1 MWATSGVSASI
12 SAFPRAARGLREIAS
27 TSQACVYS
35 FNDSKETSR
44 GGARQA
50 ASSFS
55 RRHEKFAGRSVNA
68 NGRERS
74 RGRSTPRG
82 GALVTR
88 AASGDERERGS
99 RRVPPGVA
107 RRRAQAASR
116 RRRAVPEGPKLA
128 RTAGA
133 SESNGAGTI
142 SDTDAAATFSGNI
155 SIAPSGSSGAR
166 PLTHETDPADASRAS
181 PRATDVARPAGTSS
195 TAQAMAN
202 SVNILL
208 GVGLLSVP
216 YALKQG
222 GWAGLGV
229 LGLLGVVTNYTGKAL
244 IRVQARG
251 SLMDANAKGG
261 RRPLTSYEDIGEA
274 AFGAG
279 GRAFITTVLY
289 TELLGTCALFFILE
303 GDHLSLLFD
312 GTKYLTHSSQW
323 WQCASASVMIPTLWL
338 ADLSSL
344 SYVGALGAVAS
355 VSLVGV
361 VAFQLVAVDGFPFDA
376 MPPGSETTALAHV
389 STLPVSFGLLA
400 FVFAGHAVFPAI
412 YASMAEPEEYEP
424 MLDRTYV
431 IVGVMCAVIGTAGYA
446 MYGDAVKDEV
456 TLNLPA
462 GAASTAALGLIAVNP
477 FSKFALT
484 MDPVARG
491 LERILTEKDGD
502 LEDNASRSLL
512 KARALRTALGLGALA
527 TAAKVPFFAV
537 VMSLIGSFLTLTVSV
552 IFPAACHLKVFEDEL
567 TARERRTDWA
577 VMILGGFCVVAGS
590 ASAVADLLAK

>member
-1 MWATSGVSASI
+1 MI
-12 SAFPRAARGLREIAS
+12 
-27 TSQACVYS
+27 
-35 FNDSKETSR
+35 
-44 GGARQA
+44 
-50 ASSFS
+50 
-55 RRHEKFAGRSVNA
+55 AGRFANA
-68 NGRERS
+68 NGREGSRERS
-74 RGRSTPRG
+74 IPRG
-82 GALVTR
+82 GGRGALVTR
-88 AASGDERERGS
+88 AASGDERERAPRGA
-99 RRVPPGVA
+99 PPGVA
-107 RRRAQAASR
+107 RRRAQAAWR
-116 RRRAVPEGPKLA
+116 RQRAVSESPELA
-128 RTAGA
+128 RTHRGTAA
-133 SESNGAGTI
+133 SESN
-142 SDTDAAATFSGNI
+142 SDAEAAAAFSG
-155 SIAPSGSSGAR
+155 SVSVTPAVGSGGVRPFTEKTADSADSAGAR
-166 PLTHETDPADASRAS
+166 AG
-181 PRATDVARPAGTSS
+181 RATDATGDFLVARPAGTSS

-229 LGLLGVVTNYTGKAL
+229 LGLLGLVTNYTGKAL

-251 SLMDANAKGG
+251 SLAEASDADARSA
-261 RRPLTSYEDIGEA
+261 RRPLTSYEDVGEA

-279 GRAFITTVLY
+279 GRAFITAVLY
-289 TELLGTCALFFILE
+289 TELVGTCALFFILE

-323 WQCASASVMIPTLWL
+323 WQCAAASVMIPTLWL
-338 ADLSSL
+338 TDLSSL

-355 VSLVGV
+355 VSLVGL
-361 VAFQLVAVDGFPFDA
+361 VAFQLTSVDGFPLDA
-376 MPPGSETTALAHV
+376 VPPGLETTALLHF

-424 MLDRTYV
+424 MLDKTYQ
-431 IVGVMCAVIGTAGYA
+431 IVGLTCAVIGAAGYA

-462 GAASTAALGLIAVNP
+462 GLASTAALALIAVNP
-477 FSKFALT
+477 LSKFALT

-491 LERILTEKDGD
+491 LEQTLFSREKDGK
-502 LEDNASRSLL
+502 SVRSPLR
-512 KARALRTALGLGALA
+512 ARALRTALGLSALA

-537 VMSLIGSFLTLTVSV
+537 VMSLLGSFLTLTVSV

-567 TARERRTDWA
+567 TEREKQTDWA
-577 VMILGGFCVVAGS
+577 IMIVGGLCAVAGS

>member
-1 MWATSGVSASI
+1 M
-12 SAFPRAARGLREIAS
+12 
-27 TSQACVYS
+27 
-35 FNDSKETSR
+35 
-44 GGARQA
+44 
-50 ASSFS
+50 
-55 RRHEKFAGRSVNA
+55 
-68 NGRERS
+68 
-74 RGRSTPRG
+74 
-82 GALVTR
+82 TR
-88 AASGDERERGS
+88 AASGDERERGPRS
-99 RRVPPGVA
+99 VPPGVA
-107 RRRAQAASR
+107 RRRARAASR
-116 RRRAVPEGPKLA
+116 RQRAIPEPAKLA
-128 RTAGA
+128 RIADA
-133 SESNGAGTI
+133 SEASPNVGDVQDKNASETYL
-142 SDTDAAATFSGNI
+142 GNI
-155 SIAPSGSSGAR
+155 SAARSGSTTKNASANA
-166 PLTHETDPADASRAS
+166 TVSDADASGFVS
-181 PRATDVARPAGTSS
+181 RPVGTSS

-229 LGLLGVVTNYTGKAL
+229 LGLLGCVTNYTGKAL

-251 SLMDANAKGG
+251 SLRDAKTN
-261 RRPLTSYEDIGEA
+261 RERPLTSYEDIGEA
-274 AFGAG
+274 AFGET
-279 GRAFITTVLY
+279 GRAFITAVLY
-289 TELLGTCALFFILE
+289 TELVGTCALFFILE

-323 WQCASASVMIPTLWL
+323 WQCASATAMIPTLWL
-338 ADLSSL
+338 PDLSAL
-344 SYVGALGAVAS
+344 SYVGALGALAS

-361 VAFQLVAVDGFPFDA
+361 VAFQLAAVDGFPLESY
-376 MPPGSETTALAHV
+376 PPGFESTAFLHLT
-389 STLPVSFGLLA
+389 TLPVSFGLLA

-424 MLDRTYV
+424 MLDRTYAV
-431 IVGVMCAVIGTAGYA
+431 VGLTCAVIGAAGYA

-462 GAASTAALGLIAVNP
+462 GIASTAALALIAVNP
-477 FSKFALT
+477 LSKFALT

-491 LERILTEKDGD
+491 LEQTLLSSDSEK
-502 LEDNASRSLL
+502 LALAESPL

-527 TAAKVPFFAV
+527 AAAKVPFFAV

-567 TARERRTDWA
+567 TDREILVDWA
-577 VMILGGFCVVAGS
+577 IMFVGGFCVVVGS

>member
-1 MWATSGVSASI
+1 MI
-12 SAFPRAARGLREIAS
+12 
-27 TSQACVYS
+27 
-35 FNDSKETSR
+35 
-44 GGARQA
+44 
-50 ASSFS
+50 
-55 RRHEKFAGRSVNA
+55 AGRFANA
-68 NGRERS
+68 NGREGSRERS
-74 RGRSTPRG
+74 IPRG
-82 GALVTR
+82 GGRGALVTR
-88 AASGDERERGS
+88 AASGDERERAPRGA
-99 RRVPPGVA
+99 PPGVA
-107 RRRAQAASR
+107 RRRAPAAWR
-116 RRRAVPEGPKLA
+116 RQRAVSESPELA
-128 RTAGA
+128 RTHRGAAA
-133 SESNGAGTI
+133 SESN
-142 SDTDAAATFSGNI
+142 SDAEAAAAFSG
-155 SIAPSGSSGAR
+155 SVSVTPAVGSGGVRPFTEKTADSADSAGAR
-166 PLTHETDPADASRAS
+166 AG
-181 PRATDVARPAGTSS
+181 RATDATGDFLVARPAGTSS

-229 LGLLGVVTNYTGKAL
+229 LGLLGLVTNYTGKAL

-251 SLMDANAKGG
+251 SLAEASDADARSA
-261 RRPLTSYEDIGEA
+261 RRPLTSYEDVGEA

-279 GRAFITTVLY
+279 GRAFITAVLY
-289 TELLGTCALFFILE
+289 TELVGTCALFFILE

-323 WQCASASVMIPTLWL
+323 WQCAAASVMIPTLWL
-338 ADLSSL
+338 TDLSSL

-355 VSLVGV
+355 VSLVGL
-361 VAFQLVAVDGFPFDA
+361 VAFQLTSVDGFPLDA
-376 MPPGSETTALAHV
+376 VPPGLETTALLHF

-424 MLDRTYV
+424 MLDKTYQ
-431 IVGVMCAVIGTAGYA
+431 IVGLTCAVIGAAGYA

-462 GAASTAALGLIAVNP
+462 GLASTAALALIAVNP
-477 FSKFALT
+477 LSKFALT

-491 LERILTEKDGD
+491 LEQTLFSREKDGK
-502 LEDNASRSLL
+502 SVRSPLR
-512 KARALRTALGLGALA
+512 ARALRTALGLSALA

-537 VMSLIGSFLTLTVSV
+537 VMSLLGSFLTLTVSV

-567 TARERRTDWA
+567 TEREKQTDWA
-577 VMILGGFCVVAGS
+577 IMIVGGFCAVAGS

>member
-1 MWATSGVSASI
+1 MI
-12 SAFPRAARGLREIAS
+12 
-27 TSQACVYS
+27 
-35 FNDSKETSR
+35 
-44 GGARQA
+44 
-50 ASSFS
+50 
-55 RRHEKFAGRSVNA
+55 AGRFANA
-68 NGRERS
+68 NGREGSRERS
-74 RGRSTPRG
+74 IPRG
-82 GALVTR
+82 GGRGALVTR
-88 AASGDERERGS
+88 AASGDERERAPRGA
-99 RRVPPGVA
+99 PPGVA
-107 RRRAQAASR
+107 RRRAQAAWR
-116 RRRAVPEGPKLA
+116 RQRAVSESPELA
-128 RTAGA
+128 RTHRGTAA
-133 SESNGAGTI
+133 SESN
-142 SDTDAAATFSGNI
+142 SDAEAAAAFSG
-155 SIAPSGSSGAR
+155 SVSVTPAVGSGGVR
-166 PLTHETDPADASRAS
+166 PFTEKTADSADS
-181 PRATDVARPAGTSS
+181 AGTSS

-229 LGLLGVVTNYTGKAL
+229 LGLLGLVTNYTGKAL

-251 SLMDANAKGG
+251 SLAEASDADARSA
-261 RRPLTSYEDIGEA
+261 RRPLTSYEDVGEA

-279 GRAFITTVLY
+279 GRAFITAVLY
-289 TELLGTCALFFILE
+289 TELVGTCALFFILE

-312 GTKYLTHSSQW
+312 GTKYLTHSSHW
-323 WQCASASVMIPTLWL
+323 WQCAAASVMIPTLWL
-338 ADLSSL
+338 TDLSSL

-355 VSLVGV
+355 VSLVGL
-361 VAFQLVAVDGFPFDA
+361 VAFQLTSVDGFPLDA
-376 MPPGSETTALAHV
+376 VPPGLETTALLHF

-424 MLDRTYV
+424 MLDKTYQ
-431 IVGVMCAVIGTAGYA
+431 IVGLTCAVIGAAGYA

-462 GAASTAALGLIAVNP
+462 GLASTAALALIAVNP
-477 FSKFALT
+477 LSKFALT

-491 LERILTEKDGD
+491 LEQTLFSREKDGK
-502 LEDNASRSLL
+502 SVRSPLR
-512 KARALRTALGLGALA
+512 ARALRTALGLSALA

-537 VMSLIGSFLTLTVSV
+537 VMSLLGSFLTLTVSV

-567 TARERRTDWA
+567 TEREKQTDWA
-577 VMILGGFCVVAGS
+577 IMIVGGFCAVAGS

>member
-1 MWATSGVSASI
+1 M
-12 SAFPRAARGLREIAS
+12 
-27 TSQACVYS
+27 
-35 FNDSKETSR
+35 
-44 GGARQA
+44 
-50 ASSFS
+50 
-55 RRHEKFAGRSVNA
+55 
-68 NGRERS
+68 
-74 RGRSTPRG
+74 
-82 GALVTR
+82 TR
-88 AASGDERERGS
+88 AASGDERERGPRS
-99 RRVPPGVA
+99 GGIPPGVA
-107 RRRAQAASR
+107 RRRARTASR
-116 RRRAVPEGPKLA
+116 RQRAVPEPPKLA
-128 RTAGA
+128 RIA
-133 SESNGAGTI
+133 SDV
-142 SDTDAAATFSGNI
+142 SDVSDENAAASAFLGNI
-155 SIAPSGSSGAR
+155 SASLPTGSGGAR
-166 PLTHETDPADASRAS
+166 AFADETNGPNDADPDDPDDPNDVEGSR
-181 PRATDVARPAGTSS
+181 RNDVAVARGAGTSS

-229 LGLLGVVTNYTGKAL
+229 LGMLGLVTNYTGKAL

-251 SLMDANAKGG
+251 SLPDAKRGNGA
-261 RRPLTSYEDIGEA
+261 RRPLSSYEDIGEA
-274 AFGAG
+274 AFGAN
-279 GRAFITTVLY
+279 GRAFITWVLY

-303 GDHLSLLFD
+303 GDHLSALFD
-312 GTKYLTHSSQW
+312 GTKYLSHSSQW
-323 WQCASASVMIPTLWL
+323 WQCASAAVMIPTLWL
-338 ADLSSL
+338 ADLSAL

-361 VAFQLVAVDGFPFDA
+361 VASQLLSVDGFPA
-376 MPPGSETTALAHV
+376 TAAPPGLESTAMLHLA
-389 STLPVSFGLLA
+389 TLPVSFGLLA

-424 MLDRTYV
+424 MLDRTYQ
-431 IVGVMCAVIGTAGYA
+431 IVGVTCALIGGAGYA

-462 GAASTAALGLIAVNP
+462 GAASTAALALIAVNP
-477 FSKFALT
+477 LSKFALT

-491 LERILTEKDGD
+491 LEQTLLSSDSERLAFE
-502 LEDNASRSLL
+502 ESPL

-527 TAAKVPFFAV
+527 AAAKVPFFAV

-567 TARERRTDWA
+567 TDFEKRTDWA
-577 VMILGGFCVVAGS
+577 IMIVGGFCVVAGS

>member
-1 MWATSGVSASI
+1 MI
-12 SAFPRAARGLREIAS
+12 
-27 TSQACVYS
+27 
-35 FNDSKETSR
+35 
-44 GGARQA
+44 
-50 ASSFS
+50 
-55 RRHEKFAGRSVNA
+55 AGRFANA
-68 NGRERS
+68 NGREGS
-74 RGRSTPRG
+74 RGRSLPRG

-88 AASGDERERGS
+88 AASGDERERAPRGA
-99 RRVPPGVA
+99 PPGVA
-107 RRRAQAASR
+107 RRRAQAAWR
-116 RRRAVPEGPKLA
+116 RQRAVSESPELA
-128 RTAGA
+128 RTHRGAAA
-133 SESNGAGTI
+133 SESN
-142 SDTDAAATFSGNI
+142 SDAEAAAAFSG
-155 SIAPSGSSGAR
+155 SVSVTPAVGSGGVRPFTEKTADSADSAGAR
-166 PLTHETDPADASRAS
+166 AG
-181 PRATDVARPAGTSS
+181 RATDATGDFLVARPAGTSS

-229 LGLLGVVTNYTGKAL
+229 LGLLGLVTNYTGKAL

-251 SLMDANAKGG
+251 SLAEASDADARSA
-261 RRPLTSYEDIGEA
+261 RRPLTSYEDVGEA

-279 GRAFITTVLY
+279 GRAFITAVLY
-289 TELLGTCALFFILE
+289 TELVGTCALFFILE

-323 WQCASASVMIPTLWL
+323 WQCAAASVMIPTLWL
-338 ADLSSL
+338 TDLSSL

-355 VSLVGV
+355 VSLVGL
-361 VAFQLVAVDGFPFDA
+361 VAFQLTSVDGFPLDA
-376 MPPGSETTALAHV
+376 VPPGLETTALLHF

-424 MLDRTYV
+424 MLDKTYQ
-431 IVGVMCAVIGTAGYA
+431 IVGLTCAVIGAAGYA

-462 GAASTAALGLIAVNP
+462 GLASTAALALIAVNP
-477 FSKFALT
+477 LSKFALT

-491 LERILTEKDGD
+491 LEQTLFSREKDGK
-502 LEDNASRSLL
+502 SVRSPLR
-512 KARALRTALGLGALA
+512 ARALRTALGLSALA

-537 VMSLIGSFLTLTVSV
+537 VMSLLGSFLTLTVSV

-567 TARERRTDWA
+567 TEREKQTDWA
-577 VMILGGFCVVAGS
+577 IMIVGGFCAVAGS